1 MVAVFTDTDQCHK
14 QRYVWHCIV
23 NNKKL
28 SPICTKLKIT
38 NTKTVS
44 FNALNSKNVTNIYT
58 FLVQIF
64 HQKHLHRSTLNY
76 SKCKANRAQNKYCIK
91 WTMPHSA
98 SISKLCKLHM
108 LYLQFESWHLGDQ
121 FSVNNK
127 HRCFK
132 LFVCNSGTW
141 QRHDTVTI
149 TQGNCL

>member
-1 MVAVFTDTDQCHK
+1 MYK
-14 QRYVWHCIV
+14 IK
-23 NNKKL
+23 NNKYKN
-28 SPICTKLKIT
+28 C
-38 NTKTVS
+38 VS

-108 LYLQFESWHLGDQ
+108 LYLQFES
-121 FSVNNK
+121 
-127 HRCFK
+127 
-132 LFVCNSGTW
+132 
-141 QRHDTVTI
+141 
-149 TQGNCL
+149 